1 MFDKVKKAVDWVF
14 GQTNDQKL
22 SRLRNYVDRVNDLED
37 EVADLSTEEMRKKT
51 KEFRERISS
60 GTDTDEL
67 IPETFALVREAA
79 KRETGMRPY
88 DVQIIGGVA
97 LHQRR
102 IAEMATGE
110 GKTLVATMP
119 TYLNGLTGQVHIATV
134 NDYLAQRDRNW
145 MGPIYETLG
154 LDVSVIQE
162 DMDVEARKK
171 AYEADIVY
179 GTANQ
184 FGFDYLRD
192 NMVISRDQRVGAN
205 RDFAIIDEID
215 SILIDEA
222 RTPLIISGSTEEST
236 KLYKRFA
243 RLAPRFEKGQDY
255 EVDEKNQSI
264 SLTDEGANRAEN
276 FLHLDDLYSPE
287 NITMLHHL
295 KTSLKA
301 EEFFQK
307 DEDYI
312 IQDGGVVLV
321 DEFTGRLMPDRRLS
335 EGLHQ
340 AIEAKEG
347 MMVQKENQTFAQVT
361 LQNFFLLYDGLSG
374 MTGTA
379 KTEEDEFE
387 DIYDLDV
394 VVVPTNEPLRRDHKP
409 DVIFKTK
416 KAKYE
421 AVAEE
426 VERLHE
432 IGRPV
437 LVGTNAIEKSE
448 RLSSLLDKR
457 GVPHEVLNA
466 KNHAREAEIIKD
478 AGQPGAITIATNMAG
493 RGTDIKLGEGVAEL
507 GGLHVLGTQRHESR
521 RIDNQL
527 RGRAGRQGDP
537 GSSQFYLSLEDDLL
551 RIFGGD
557 RIDSIMDKVGMEDG
571 EAIEHQLLTKAIR
584 RAQKKVEG
592 INYERRKNVL
602 KYDKVLAQQREAIY
616 SLRDHFVL
624 TEEGSSW
631 EEIDSYLQPVLTD
644 FSEDLLEQYGLEDGG
659 EEERLEDLENE
670 LAEFQ
675 NYSPAEELS
684 ENSQSL
690 EDSVRD
696 IVGSNWENQ
705 LEKFKNTNQVSPE
718 LIKSI
723 IIKVIDREW
732 RQHLYVIDDLKAGV
746 GWSSY
751 GGKDPL
757 VEFKRESFRLFQDM
771 RRELRREI
779 VELLV
784 KSRIDIKGGEKP
796 VESEVD
802 TSKFNF
808 QANQG
813 SSGLP
818 EKQSGDGK
826 ASSSSKAKPDT
837 SSQGEQRIVEDEPGR
852 NDPCP
857 CGSGKK
863 YKYCCGAKD

>member
-22 SRLRNYVDRVNDLED
+22 SKLRRYVDQVNDLAD
-37 EVADLSTEEMRKKT
+37 EVAGLSEENLRAKTE
-51 KEFRERISS
+51 EFREKIES
-60 GTDTDEL
+60 GTDPDDL
-67 IPETFALVREAA
+67 IPETFALVREVAE
-79 KRETGMRPY
+79 RETGMRPY

-119 TYLNGLTGQVHIATV
+119 AYLNGLSGQVHIATV

-162 DMDVEARKK
+162 DMDVEARKR

-192 NMVISRDQRVGAN
+192 NMVISDEQRVGAN

-243 RLAPRFEKGQDY
+243 RLAPRFSQGKDY
-255 EVDEKNQSI
+255 EVDEKNQSV
-264 SLTDEGANRAEN
+264 SLTDEGANKAEN

-287 NITMLHHL
+287 NISMLHHL
-295 KTSLKA
+295 KTALKA
-301 EEFFQK
+301 EEFFKK

-361 LQNFFLLYDGLSG
+361 LQNFFLLYEGLSG

-394 VVVPTNEPLRRDHKP
+394 VVIPTNKPLRRDHKP

-421 AVAEE
+421 AVADE
-426 VERLHE
+426 VDRLHE
-432 IGRPV
+432 KGRPV

-448 RLSSLLDKR
+448 RLSSLLKKR
-457 GVPHEVLNA
+457 DLPHEVLNA

-478 AGQPGAITIATNMAG
+478 AGQRGAITIATNMAG
-493 RGTDIKLGEGVAEL
+493 RGTDIKLEEGVADL
-507 GGLHVLGTQRHESR
+507 GGRHIIKTKRHESR

-557 RIDSIMDKVGMEDG
+557 RIDSIMDRVGLEDG

-631 EEIDSYLQPVLTD
+631 EEIDDYLRPVLSD
-644 FSEDLLEQYGLEDGG
+644 FSEDLLERYGIENGN
-659 EEERLEDLENE
+659 EEEGLEDLEKE

-675 NYSPAEELS
+675 NYSPP
-684 ENSQSL
+684 ENQL
-690 EDSVRD
+690 NREPNLKEAVNE
-696 IVGSNWENQ
+696 VVVTNWENQ
-705 LEKFKNTNQVSPE
+705 LNKFRDSSQVGPE

-723 IIKVIDREW
+723 IIKIIDREW

-771 RRELRREI
+771 RTELRREI
-779 VELLV
+779 VEFLV
-784 KSRIDIKGGEKP
+784 KSRIDIKGSGKP

-802 TSKFNF
+802 TSKFDF
-808 QANQG
+808 QSDRG

-818 EKQSGDGK
+818 SKESGGTERSSRQK
-826 ASSSSKAKPDT
+826 SSSSN
-837 SSQGEQRIVEDEPGR
+837 QEQRIVEDEPGR

-863 YKYCCGAKD
+863 YKYCCGAND

>member
-1 MFDKVKKAVDWVF
+1 MFEKVKQAVDWIF
-14 GQTNDQKL
+14 GQTNEQKL
-22 SRLRNYVDRVNDLED
+22 SKLRNYVDQVNELSE
-37 EVADLSTEEMRKKT
+37 EVAQLSKAEMRERT
-51 KEFRERISS
+51 REFRERLDN
-60 GTDTDEL
+60 GAELDEL
-67 IPETFALVREAA
+67 IPEAFALVREVAE
-79 KRETGMRPY
+79 RETGMRPY
-88 DVQIIGGVA
+88 DVQIIGAVA

-119 TYLNGLTGQVHIATV
+119 AYLNALVGQVHIATV
-134 NDYLAQRDRNW
+134 NDYLAKRDREW
-145 MGPIYETLG
+145 MGPIYEELG
-154 LDVSVIQE
+154 LNVSVIQE
-162 DMDVEARKK
+162 DMDTEARKR
-171 AYEADIVY
+171 AYEADVVY

-192 NMVISRDQRVGAN
+192 NMVLSEDQRVGAN
-205 RDFAIIDEID
+205 RHFAIIDEID
-215 SILIDEA
+215 SVLIDEA

-243 RLAPRFEKGQDY
+243 SLAPRFKEGHDY
-255 EVDEKNQSI
+255 EIDEKNQSV
-264 SLTDEGANRAEN
+264 SLTDEGANKAEN
-276 FLHLDDLYSPE
+276 FLNLDDLYTPE
-287 NITMLHHL
+287 NISMLHHL

-301 EEFFQK
+301 KEFFKK

-312 IQDGGVVLV
+312 VKDGGIVLV

-335 EGLHQ
+335 DGLHQ

-387 DIYDLDV
+387 DIYNLDV
-394 VVVPTNEPLRRDHKP
+394 VVVPTNETLRREHKA

-416 KAKYE
+416 EAKYE

-432 IGRPV
+432 KGRPV

-448 RLSSLLDKR
+448 RLSRLLDKR
-457 GVPHEVLNA
+457 GLPHEVLNA
-466 KNHAREAEIIKD
+466 KNHSREAEIIKD
-478 AGQPGAITIATNMAG
+478 AGQEGAITIATNMAG

-527 RGRAGRQGDP
+527 KGRAGRQGDP
-537 GSSQFYLSLEDDLL
+537 GSTQFYLSLEDDLL

-557 RIDSIMDKVGMEDG
+557 RIDSLMEKAGMEEG
-571 EAIEHQLLTKAIR
+571 EAIEHSLLTKAIR

-616 SLRDHFVL
+616 SLRDHFL
-624 TEEGSSW
+624 LSEEEESSW
-631 EEIDSYLQPVLTD
+631 NEIDDYLRPVLED
-644 FSEDLLEQYGLEDGG
+644 YSEDLMEEHGFEDGADEVDVDG
-659 EEERLEDLENE
+659 LENE
-670 LAEFQ
+670 LSEFR
-675 NYSPAEELS
+675 NI
-684 ENSQSL
+684 SL
-690 EDSVRD
+690 ESFLNKNGRELEESVD
-696 IVGSNWENQ
+696 EFVLENWDQQ
-705 LEKFKNTNQVSPE
+705 LQRFRETEGVKPE
-718 LIKSI
+718 VIKSI
-723 IIKVIDREW
+723 LIKVIDRKW
-732 RQHLYVIDDLKAGV
+732 RDHLYLIDDLKSGV

-757 VEFKRESFRLFQDM
+757 VEFKRESYRLFQDM
-771 RRELRREI
+771 RTDLRRE
-779 VELLV
+779 VVDLLV
-784 KSRIDIKGGEKP
+784 KTRLDVERTDRP

-808 QANQG
+808 QG
-813 SSGLP
+813 GEGRSGLP
-818 EKQSGDGK
+818 DKEG
-826 ASSSSKAKPDT
+826 SKAGESAGGEAKG
-837 SSQGEQRIVEDEPGR
+837 SEKNQEQRIVEDEPGR

-863 YKYCCGAKD
+863 YKYCCGADD

>member
-1 MFDKVKKAVDWVF
+1 MFNKVKQAVDWIF

-22 SRLRNYVDRVNDLED
+22 SRLREYVDRVNELGD
-37 EVADLSTEEMRKKT
+37 EVADLSREEIRDRT
-51 KEFRERISS
+51 AEFKERLDAGE
-60 GTDTDEL
+60 DMDDL
-67 IPETFALVREAA
+67 IPEAFALVREVAE
-79 KRETGMRPY
+79 RETGMRPY
-88 DVQIIGGVA
+88 DVQIIGAVA

-119 TYLNGLTGQVHIATV
+119 AYLNALEGQVHIATV
-134 NDYLAQRDRNW
+134 NDYLAERDRNW

-154 LDVSVIQE
+154 LNVSVIQE
-162 DMDVEARKK
+162 DMDIEARKQ
-171 AYEADIVY
+171 AYRADIVY
-179 GTANQ
+179 GTASQ

-192 NMVISRDQRVGAN
+192 NMVTSEEQRVGAQ
-205 RDFAIIDEID
+205 RYFAIVDEID

-243 RLAPRFEKGQDY
+243 RLAPRFTPDQDY
-255 EVDEKNQSI
+255 EVDEKNQSV
-264 SLTDEGANRAEN
+264 SLTDEGANKAEN

-287 NITMLHHL
+287 NISMLHHL
-295 KTSLKA
+295 KTALKA
-301 EEFFQK
+301 KEFFKK

-335 EGLHQ
+335 QGLHQ

-347 MMVQKENQTFAQVT
+347 MMIQKENQTFAQVT

-379 KTEEDEFE
+379 KTEEEEFE
-387 DIYDLDV
+387 DIYDMDV
-394 VVVPTNEPLRRDHKP
+394 VVVPTNEPLQRDHRP

-416 KAKYE
+416 EAKYE
-421 AVAEE
+421 AVADE
-426 VERLHE
+426 VENLHE
-432 IGRPV
+432 KGRPV

-448 RLSSLLDKR
+448 RLSALLQDR
-457 GVPHEVLNA
+457 GLSHEVLNA
-466 KNHAREAEIIKD
+466 KNHAREAEIIKE

-537 GSSQFYLSLEDDLL
+537 GSTQFYLSLEDDLL

-557 RIDSIMDKVGMEDG
+557 KIDSLMEKAGLDEG
-571 EAIEHQLLTKAIR
+571 EAIEHSLLTKAIR

-602 KYDKVLAQQREAIY
+602 KYDKVLAQQREALY

-631 EEIDSYLQPVLTD
+631 EEIDGYLRPVLQD
-644 FSEDLLEQYGLEDGG
+644 FSEDLMEQYGFEDGD
-659 EEERLEDLENE
+659 RDEDLEGLE
-670 LAEFQ
+670 
-675 NYSPAEELS
+675 EELS
-684 ENSQSL
+684 EFQNFSFEEL
-690 EDSVRD
+690 YDD
-696 IVGSNWENQ
+696 GSEELGWAVEEYVLDNWEKQ
-705 LEKFKNTNQVSPE
+705 LKDFRETKGVSPE
-718 LIKSI
+718 LIKSVI
-723 IIKVIDREW
+723 IQVIDRKW
-732 RQHLYVIDDLKAGV
+732 REHLYVIDDLKAGV

-771 RRELRREI
+771 RTELRREI

-784 KSRIDIKGGEKP
+784 KARIEMRGAEEP
-796 VESEVD
+796 VKSGVD
-802 TSKFNF
+802 TSELNF
-808 QANQG
+808 QGGDG
-813 SSGLP
+813 SGGLP
-818 EKQSGDGK
+818 EKDVQEGK
-826 ASSSSKAKPDT
+826 ERGKQGGKSSNP
-837 SSQGEQRIVEDEPGR
+837 EQRIVEEEPGR

-863 YKYCCGAKD
+863 YKYCCGADD

>member
-14 GQTNDQKL
+14 GQTNEQKL
-22 SRLRNYVDRVNDLED
+22 SKLRNYADQVNDLSD
-37 EVADLSTEEMRKKT
+37 EVAELSQEEMRSWT
-51 KEFRERISS
+51 EEFREKISS
-60 GTDTDEL
+60 GTDPDDL
-67 IPETFALVREAA
+67 IPEAFALVREAA
-79 KRETGMRPY
+79 ERETGMRPY

-119 TYLNGLTGQVHIATV
+119 AYLNGLTGQVHIATV

-162 DMDVEARKK
+162 DMDVEARKE

-192 NMVISRDQRVGAN
+192 NMVISEDQRVGAD

-243 RLAPRFEKGQDY
+243 RLAPRFNEGEDY
-255 EVDEKNQSI
+255 EIDEKNRSI
-264 SLTDEGANRAEN
+264 SLTDEGANKAEN

-387 DIYDLDV
+387 DIYNLDV

-416 KAKYE
+416 EAKYE
-421 AVAEE
+421 AVADE

-432 IGRPV
+432 KGRPV

-448 RLSSLLDKR
+448 RLSSLLKKR
-457 GVPHEVLNA
+457 GLPHEVLNA
-466 KNHAREAEIIKD
+466 KNHAREADIIKD
-478 AGQPGAITIATNMAG
+478 AGQPGAVTIATNMAG

-557 RIDSIMDKVGMEDG
+557 RIDSIMDRVGLEDG

-624 TEEGSSW
+624 TEKESSW
-631 EEIDSYLQPVLTD
+631 DEIDSYLRPVLED
-644 FSEDLLEQYGLEDGG
+644 FSEDLLEQYGLENGDQ
-659 EEERLEDLENE
+659 EERLEDLENE
-670 LAEFQ
+670 LADFQ
-675 NYSPAEELS
+675 NFSPDKGLEEGHGDIR
-684 ENSQSL
+684 
-690 EDSVRD
+690 DSVTN
-696 IVGSNWENQ
+696 IIISNWENQ
-705 LEKFKNTNQVSPE
+705 LEKFRDTNQVSPE

-723 IIKVIDREW
+723 IIKIIDREW

-771 RRELRREI
+771 RTELRREI

-784 KSRIDIKGGEKP
+784 KSRIDIKGSEKP

-808 QANQG
+808 QADEG
-813 SSGLP
+813 SSGLA
-818 EKQSGDGK
+818 EKKAERGETSTNRDSKGDNSGK
-826 ASSSSKAKPDT
+826 QK
-837 SSQGEQRIVEDEPGR
+837 QRVVEDEPGR

-863 YKYCCGAKD
+863 YKYCCGAND

>member
-1 MFDKVKKAVDWVF
+1 MFDSVKRAVDWVF
-14 GQTNDQKL
+14 GQTNEQKIAAL
-22 SRLRNYVDRVNDLED
+22 EKYVDRVNEYSDDVSRLSDSDLR
-37 EVADLSTEEMRKKT
+37 AKTEEFKSQLEKGVT
-51 KEFRERISS
+51 K
-60 GTDTDEL
+60 DEL
-67 IPETFALVREAA
+67 LPEAFAVVREAA
-79 KRETGMRPY
+79 EQETGMRPY

-97 LHQRR
+97 LHQRN

-119 TYLNGLTGQVHIATV
+119 AYLNGLVGQVHIATV
-134 NDYLAQRDRNW
+134 NDYLARRDREW
-145 MGPIYETLG
+145 MGPIYEKLG

-162 DMDVEARKK
+162 DMDTEERKR

-192 NMVISRDQRVGAN
+192 NMVMTEEQRVGAQ
-205 RDFAIIDEID
+205 RDYAIVDEID

-222 RTPLIISGSTEEST
+222 RTPLIISGSAEEST
-236 KLYKRFA
+236 KLYKKFASLARRFHKD
-243 RLAPRFEKGQDY
+243 RDY
-255 EVDEKNQSI
+255 EVDEKNKSI
-264 SLTDEGANRAEN
+264 TLLDEGANRAESSLN
-276 FLHLDDLYSPE
+276 LDDLYLPE

-301 EEFFQK
+301 KEFFKK

-312 IQDGGVVLV
+312 VKDGRVVLV

-335 EGLHQ
+335 DGLHQ

-347 MMVQKENQTFAQVT
+347 MMVQRENQTYAQIT

-387 DIYDLDV
+387 EIYDLEV
-394 VVVPTNEPLRRDHKP
+394 IVVPTNKPLNRDNRP

-416 KAKYE
+416 KTKFE
-421 AVAEE
+421 AIVDE
-426 VERLHE
+426 VDRLHE
-432 IGRPV
+432 KKRPV

-448 RLSSLLDKR
+448 KLSKLLKKR
-457 GVPHEVLNA
+457 GLPHEVLNA
-466 KNHAREAEIIKD
+466 KNHEREAEIIKD

-493 RGTDIKLGEGVAEL
+493 RGTDVKLGEGVKEV

-551 RIFGGD
+551 RIFGGE
-557 RIDSIMDKVGMEDG
+557 RLESVMERVGLEEG
-571 EAIEHQLLTKAIR
+571 QAIEHQLLTKAIR

-602 KYDKVLAQQREAIY
+602 KYDQVLAQQRKAIY
-616 SLRDHFVL
+616 QLRDKFVL
-624 TEEGSSW
+624 SEDEESTW
-631 EEIDSYLQPVLTD
+631 EEIDGYTRPLLED
-644 FSEDLLEQYGLEDGG
+644 YAEDLLEKYGFGG
-659 EEERLEDLENE
+659 NGNESDLEGLDHE
-670 LAEFQ
+670 LSDYELY
-675 NYSPAEELS
+675 NSELS
-684 ENSQSL
+684 EDGNAPESF
-690 EDSVRD
+690 VRD
-696 IVGSNWENQ
+696 LIVESWEKQ
-705 LEKFKNTNQVSPE
+705 FEGFKENDQIAPE
-718 LIKSI
+718 IIKSI
-723 IIKVIDREW
+723 IVSIIDRKW
-732 RQHLYVIDDLKAGV
+732 REHLYLIDDLKAGI

-757 VEFKRESFRLFQDM
+757 VEFKRESYRLFKDLESAI
-771 RRELRREI
+771 RKDF
-779 VELLV
+779 VEFLV
-784 KSRIDIKGGEKP
+784 KTRIEVERSSQPVKSDISQADLRTSGGEGT
-796 VESEVD
+796 E
-802 TSKFNF
+802 
-808 QANQG
+808 
-813 SSGLP
+813 GLP
-818 EKQSGDGK
+818 TGQ
-826 ASSSSKAKPDT
+826 AK
-837 SSQGEQRIVEDEPGR
+837 SSQGGRDGDRSNQKQRIVEDEPGR

-863 YKYCCGAKD
+863 YKYCCGADK

>member
-1 MFDKVKKAVDWVF
+1 MFDRVKKAVDWVF
-14 GQTNDQKL
+14 GQTNEQKL

-37 EVADLSTEEMRKKT
+37 EVADLSAEEMKEKT
-51 KEFRERISS
+51 EKFREKISS
-60 GTDTDEL
+60 GTELDEL

-88 DVQIIGGVA
+88 DVQIIGGAA
-97 LHQRR
+97 LHERR

-119 TYLNGLTGQVHIATV
+119 AYLNGLTGQVHIATV
-134 NDYLAQRDRNW
+134 NDYLAERDRNW

-192 NMVISRDQRVGAN
+192 NMVMSREQRVGAS

-243 RLAPRFEKGQDY
+243 RLAPRFNEGQDY
-255 EVDEKNQSI
+255 EIDEKNQSI
-264 SLTDEGANRAEN
+264 TLTDDGANRAEN

-416 KAKYE
+416 EAKYE

-432 IGRPV
+432 AGRPV

-448 RLSSLLDKR
+448 RLSSLLEKR
-457 GVPHEVLNA
+457 GLPHEVLNA

-478 AGQPGAITIATNMAG
+478 AGQRGAITIATNMAG
-493 RGTDIKLGEGVAEL
+493 RGTDIKLGEGVADF

-557 RIDSIMDKVGMEDG
+557 RIDSIMDKAGMEEG

-624 TEEGSSW
+624 TEEGSNW
-631 EEIDSYLQPVLTD
+631 EEIDSYLRPVLTD
-644 FSEDLLEQYGLEDGG
+644 FSEDLLEQYGLKDGG
-659 EEERLEDLENE
+659 EEERLEDLQKE

-675 NYSPAEELS
+675 NYSPKGELT
-684 ENSQSL
+684 ENSPNL
-690 EDSVRD
+690 KESVME
-696 IVGSNWENQ
+696 IVVSNWENQ
-705 LEKFKNTNQVSPE
+705 LEKFINTDQVTPE

-771 RRELRREI
+771 RTELRREI

-784 KSRIDIKGGEKP
+784 KSRLDIEGGQKP

-808 QANQG
+808 KADEG
-813 SSGLP
+813 SSGMP
-818 EKQSGDGK
+818 ERKSGQGK
-826 ASSSSKAKPDT
+826 GSSARQEESNT
-837 SSQGEQRIVEDEPGR
+837 SSTQEQRIVEDEPGR

-863 YKYCCGAKD
+863 YKYCCGAND

>member
-1 MFDKVKKAVDWVF
+1 MFNKVKKAVDWIF

-22 SRLRNYVDRVNDLED
+22 SKLRNYVDRVNELGD
-37 EVADLSTEEMRKKT
+37 EMAELSPEEMRKKT
-51 KEFRERISS
+51 EELKRELDS
-60 GTDTDEL
+60 GAELDDL
-67 IPETFALVREAA
+67 IPEAFALVREVAE
-79 KRETGMRPY
+79 RETGMRPY
-88 DVQIIGGVA
+88 DVQIIGAAA

-119 TYLNGLTGQVHIATV
+119 AYLNALEGQVHIATV

-154 LDVSVIQE
+154 LEVSVIQE
-162 DMDVEARKK
+162 DMEIEERQE
-171 AYEADIVY
+171 AYEADIIY
-179 GTANQ
+179 GTASQ

-192 NMVISRDQRVGAN
+192 NMVTSAEQRVGAD

-243 RLAPRFEKGQDY
+243 RLAPRFNPGNDY
-255 EVDEKNQSI
+255 EIDEKNQSV
-264 SLTDEGANRAEN
+264 SLTEEGANKAEN
-276 FLHLDDLYSPE
+276 FLHLDDLYSAE
-287 NITMLHHL
+287 NISMLHHL

-301 EEFFQK
+301 EEFFKK

-335 EGLHQ
+335 QGLHQ

-347 MMVQKENQTFAQVT
+347 MMIQKENQTFAQVT

-379 KTEEDEFE
+379 KTEEEEFE

-394 VVVPTNEPLRRDHKP
+394 VVVPTNEPLRRDHRP

-421 AVAEE
+421 SVAEE
-426 VERLHE
+426 VEELHE
-432 IGRPV
+432 EGRPV

-448 RLSSLLDKR
+448 RLSSLLQER
-457 GVPHEVLNA
+457 GLPHEVLNA

-493 RGTDIKLGEGVAEL
+493 RGTDIKLGEGVAEI

-537 GSSQFYLSLEDDLL
+537 GSTQFYLSLEDDLL

-557 RIDSIMDKVGMEDG
+557 KIDSLMEKAGLDEG
-571 EAIEHQLLTKAIR
+571 EAIEHSLLTKAIR

-616 SLRDHFVL
+616 SLRDHFIL

-631 EEIDSYLQPVLTD
+631 EEIDGYLRPVLSD
-644 FSEDLLEQYGLEDGG
+644 FAEDLLEQYGFEDGDQD
-659 EEERLEDLENE
+659 EALEDLQDE

-675 NYSPAEELS
+675 SFSFEELYDGG
-684 ENSQSL
+684 N
-690 EDSVRD
+690 EDLSWAVEEYVMD
-696 IVGSNWENQ
+696 NWEKQ
-705 LEKFKNTNQVSPE
+705 LKTFQETSQVTPE
-718 LIKSI
+718 LIKSV
-723 IIKVIDREW
+723 IIKVIDRKW
-732 RQHLYVIDDLKAGV
+732 REHLYVIDDLKAGV

-771 RRELRREI
+771 RTELRREI

-784 KSRIDIKGGEKP
+784 KARIEMGGAEKP
-796 VESEVD
+796 VESNID
-802 TSKFNF
+802 TSELTF
-808 QANQG
+808 QQSDG
-813 SSGLP
+813 SGGMPAKDAEKGREP
-818 EKQSGDGK
+818 EKREGK
-826 ASSSSKAKPDT
+826 SSNQK
-837 SSQGEQRIVEDEPGR
+837 QRIVEDEPGR

-863 YKYCCGAKD
+863 YKYCCGAED

>member
-22 SRLRNYVDRVNDLED
+22 SRLRNYVDRVNELED
-37 EVADLSTEEMRKKT
+37 EVANLSAEGMRKKT
-51 KEFRERISS
+51 EEFRERTSS
-60 GTDTDEL
+60 GTDPDEL
-67 IPETFALVREAA
+67 IPEAFALVREAA

-88 DVQIIGGVA
+88 DVQIVGGVA

-119 TYLNGLTGQVHIATV
+119 AYLNGLTGQVHIATV
-134 NDYLAQRDRNW
+134 NDYLAKRDRNW

-243 RLAPRFEKGQDY
+243 RLAPRFDKSQDY

-295 KTSLKA
+295 KTALKA

-347 MMVQKENQTFAQVT
+347 MIVQKENQTFAQVT

-394 VVVPTNEPLRRDHKP
+394 VVIPTNEPLQRDHKP

-426 VERLHE
+426 VERFHE

-457 GVPHEVLNA
+457 GLPHEVLNA

-478 AGQPGAITIATNMAG
+478 AGQPGAVTIATNMAG

-631 EEIDSYLQPVLTD
+631 EEIDSYLRPVLSD

-659 EEERLEDLENE
+659 EEEGLEDLENE

-675 NYSPAEELS
+675 NYAPAEELS
-684 ENSQSL
+684 ENSQGL
-690 EDSVRD
+690 EESVRD
-696 IVGSNWENQ
+696 IVVSNWENQ

-818 EKQSGDGK
+818 EKQSADGK
-826 ASSSSKAKPDT
+826 TSSSRQVKPE
-837 SSQGEQRIVEDEPGR
+837 SSPQQEQRIVEDEPGR

-863 YKYCCGAKD
+863 YKYCCGAND

>member
-14 GQTNDQKL
+14 GQTNEQKL
-22 SRLRNYVDRVNDLED
+22 SKLRNYVKKVNDLED
-37 EVADLSTEEMRKKT
+37 EIADLSPEEMRQKT
-51 KEFRERISS
+51 EEFREIISS
-60 GTDTDEL
+60 GTDPDEL
-67 IPETFALVREAA
+67 IPEAFALVREAA

-119 TYLNGLTGQVHIATV
+119 AYLNGLTGQVHIATV
-134 NDYLAQRDRNW
+134 NDYLAKRDRNW
-145 MGPIYETLG
+145 MGPIYEILG

-162 DMDVEARKK
+162 DMDVEARKQ

-192 NMVISRDQRVGAN
+192 NMVISEDQRVGAN

-243 RLAPRFEKGQDY
+243 RLAPRFDEGKDY

-264 SLTDEGANRAEN
+264 SLTDEGATRAED

-295 KTSLKA
+295 KTALKA
-301 EEFFQK
+301 EEFFKK

-394 VVVPTNEPLRRDHKP
+394 VVVPTNKPLRRDHKP

-416 KAKYE
+416 EAKYE
-421 AVAEE
+421 AVTDE

-432 IGRPV
+432 KGRPV

-448 RLSSLLDKR
+448 RLSSLLEKR
-457 GVPHEVLNA
+457 GLPHEVLNA

-557 RIDSIMDKVGMEDG
+557 RIDSIMNRVGMEDG

-624 TEEGSSW
+624 SEGKSSW
-631 EEIDSYLQPVLTD
+631 EEIDSYVRPVLTD
-644 FSEDLLEQYGLEDGG
+644 FSEDLLEQYESENGDQEN
-659 EEERLEDLENE
+659 RLEELEKE

-675 NYSPAEELS
+675 NYTPEEGPTVEDLA
-684 ENSQSL
+684 L
-690 EDSVRD
+690 EDHVRD
-696 IVGSNWENQ
+696 VIVSNWEAQ
-705 LEKFKNTNQVSPE
+705 LTKFKETNQVSPE

-723 IIKVIDREW
+723 IIKIIDREW
-732 RQHLYVIDDLKAGV
+732 RQHLYVIDDLKAGI

-771 RRELRREI
+771 RSELRREI

-784 KSRIDIKGGEKP
+784 KSRIDIKGSEKP
-796 VESEVD
+796 VKSEVD

-808 QANQG
+808 KANEG
-813 SSGLP
+813 TSGLA
-818 EKQSGDGK
+818 EKKSGQTDN
-826 ASSSSKAKPDT
+826 SSSKQGKSGAT
-837 SSQGEQRIVEDEPGR
+837 SHQEQRVVEDEPGR

-863 YKYCCGAKD
+863 YKYCCGAND

>member
-1 MFDKVKKAVDWVF
+1 MFEKVKQAVDWIF
-14 GQTNDQKL
+14 GQTNEQKL
-22 SRLRNYVDRVNDLED
+22 SMLRDYVEQVNELSD
-37 EVADLSTEEMRKKT
+37 EVAQLSKAQM
-51 KEFRERISS
+51 RERTQEFKDRLDN
-60 GTDTDEL
+60 GAELDDL
-67 IPETFALVREAA
+67 IPEAFALVREVAE
-79 KRETGMRPY
+79 RETGMRPY
-88 DVQIIGGVA
+88 DVQIIGAAA

-119 TYLNGLTGQVHIATV
+119 AYLNALVGQVHIATV
-134 NDYLAQRDRNW
+134 NDYLAKRDREW
-145 MGPIYETLG
+145 MGPIYEELG

-162 DMDVEARKK
+162 DMDTEARKD
-171 AYEADIVY
+171 AYEADVVY

-192 NMVISRDQRVGAN
+192 NMVLSEEQRVGAD
-205 RDFAIIDEID
+205 RHFAIIDEID

-243 RLAPRFEKGQDY
+243 SLAPRFKQDHDY
-255 EVDEKNQSI
+255 EIDEKNQSV
-264 SLTDEGANRAEN
+264 SLTDEGANKAEN
-276 FLHLDDLYSPE
+276 FLNLDDLYSPD
-287 NITMLHHL
+287 NISMLHHL

-301 EEFFQK
+301 KEFFKK

-312 IQDGGVVLV
+312 VKDGGIVLV

-335 EGLHQ
+335 DGLHQ

-394 VVVPTNEPLRRDHKP
+394 VVVPTNETLRREHKP

-416 KAKYE
+416 EEKYE
-421 AVAEE
+421 AVADEAEE
-426 VERLHE
+426 LHE
-432 IGRPV
+432 KGRPV

-448 RLSSLLDKR
+448 RLSQLLNKR
-457 GVPHEVLNA
+457 GIPHEVLNA

-478 AGQPGAITIATNMAG
+478 AGQEGAITIATNMAG
-493 RGTDIKLGEGVAEL
+493 RGTDIKLEEGVAEL

-537 GSSQFYLSLEDDLL
+537 GSTQFYLSLEDDLL

-557 RIDSIMDKVGMEDG
+557 RIDSLMDKAGMEEG
-571 EAIEHQLLTKAIR
+571 EPIEHSLLTKAIR

-602 KYDKVLAQQREAIY
+602 KYDKVLAQQRKAIY
-616 SLRDHFVL
+616 SLRDHFL
-624 TEEGSSW
+624 LSEEGESSW
-631 EEIDSYLQPVLTD
+631 DEIDSYLKPVLED
-644 FSEDLLEQYGLEDGG
+644 YSEDLIEEHGFEDGG
-659 EEERLEDLENE
+659 EEADFDGLE
-670 LAEFQ
+670 
-675 NYSPAEELS
+675 SELS
-684 ENSQSL
+684 EFSNVSLQGYLDENGREL
-690 EDSVRD
+690 EDSVD
-696 IVGSNWENQ
+696 EFVIENWDEQ
-705 LEKFKNTNQVSPE
+705 LERFRSTEGVKPE
-718 LIKSI
+718 VVKSI
-723 IIKVIDREW
+723 LIKVIDRKW
-732 RQHLYVIDDLKAGV
+732 RDHLYLIDDLKSGV

-757 VEFKRESFRLFQDM
+757 VEFKRESYRLFQDM
-771 RRELRREI
+771 RSDLRREI
-779 VELLV
+779 VDLLV
-784 KSRIDIKGGEKP
+784 KTRLDVERTDRP
-796 VESEVD
+796 VESEMD

-808 QANQG
+808 QG
-813 SSGLP
+813 GEGRSGLP
-818 EKQSGDGK
+818 DKEGGK
-826 ASSSSKAKPDT
+826 AGNSGRDEAEEAKAN
-837 SSQGEQRIVEDEPGR
+837 QEQRIVEDEPGR

-863 YKYCCGAKD
+863 YKYCCGADD

>member
-1 MFDKVKKAVDWVF
+1 MFEKVKQAVDWIF
-14 GQTNDQKL
+14 GQTNEQKL
-22 SRLRNYVDRVNDLED
+22 SKLRNYVDQVNHLSD
-37 EVADLSTEEMRKKT
+37 EVAGLSKAQMRERT
-51 KEFRERISS
+51 QEFRDRLDS
-60 GTDTDEL
+60 GAELDDL
-67 IPETFALVREAA
+67 IPEAFALVREVAE
-79 KRETGMRPY
+79 RETGMRPY
-88 DVQIIGGVA
+88 DVQIIGAVA

-119 TYLNGLTGQVHIATV
+119 AYLNALIGQVHIATV
-134 NDYLAQRDRNW
+134 NDYLAKRDREW
-145 MGPIYETLG
+145 MGPIYEELG
-154 LDVSVIQE
+154 LEVSVIQE
-162 DMDVEARKK
+162 DMDTEARKE
-171 AYEADIVY
+171 AYEADIIY

-192 NMVISRDQRVGAN
+192 NMVLSEEQRVGAD
-205 RDFAIIDEID
+205 RHFAIIDEID
-215 SILIDEA
+215 SVLIDEA

-243 RLAPRFEKGQDY
+243 SLAPRFKQDHDY
-255 EVDEKNQSI
+255 EIDEKNQSV
-264 SLTDEGANRAEN
+264 SLTDEGANKAES
-276 FLHLDDLYSPE
+276 FLNLDDLYSPD
-287 NITMLHHL
+287 NISMLHHL

-301 EEFFQK
+301 KEFFKK

-312 IQDGGVVLV
+312 IKDGGIVLV

-335 EGLHQ
+335 NGLHQ

-394 VVVPTNEPLRRDHKP
+394 VVVPTNEKLRREHKP

-416 KAKYE
+416 EAKYE

-432 IGRPV
+432 KGRPV

-448 RLSSLLDKR
+448 RLSRLLDKR
-457 GVPHEVLNA
+457 DLPHEVLNA

-478 AGQPGAITIATNMAG
+478 AGQEGAITIATNMAG
-493 RGTDIKLGEGVAEL
+493 RGTDIKLSEGVAEL

-537 GSSQFYLSLEDDLL
+537 GSTQFYLSLEDDLL

-557 RIDSIMDKVGMEDG
+557 RIDSLMDKAGMEEG
-571 EAIEHQLLTKAIR
+571 EAIEHSLLTKAIR

-616 SLRDHFVL
+616 SLRDHFL
-624 TEEGSSW
+624 LSEEEESSW
-631 EEIDSYLQPVLTD
+631 EEIDNYLRPVLED
-644 FSEDLLEQYGLEDGG
+644 YSEDLIEEHGFEDGSDEADFDG
-659 EEERLEDLENE
+659 LENE
-670 LAEFQ
+670 LYEFS
-675 NYSPAEELS
+675 NT
-684 ENSQSL
+684 SL
-690 EDSVRD
+690 ENYLEENGRELEENVDEFVFE
-696 IVGSNWENQ
+696 NWDKQ
-705 LEKFKNTNQVSPE
+705 LERFRETEGVKPE
-718 LIKSI
+718 VIKSI
-723 IIKVIDREW
+723 LIKVIDRKW
-732 RQHLYVIDDLKAGV
+732 RDHLYLIDDLKSGV

-771 RRELRREI
+771 RSDLRREI
-779 VELLV
+779 VDLLV
-784 KSRIDIKGGEKP
+784 KTRLDVERTERP
-796 VESEVD
+796 VESEID
-802 TSKFNF
+802 PSEFNL
-808 QANQG
+808 QG
-813 SSGLP
+813 GEGRSGLP
-818 EKQSGDGK
+818 DKEEGQ
-826 ASSSSKAKPDT
+826 ASEAGREARKSESN
-837 SSQGEQRIVEDEPGR
+837 QEQRIVEDEPGR

-863 YKYCCGAKD
+863 YKYCCGADD

>member
-1 MFDKVKKAVDWVF
+1 MFEKVKQAVDWIF
-14 GQTNDQKL
+14 GQTNEQKL
-22 SRLRNYVDRVNDLED
+22 SKLRNYVDQVNHLSD
-37 EVADLSTEEMRKKT
+37 EVAGLSKAQMRERT
-51 KEFRERISS
+51 QEFRDRLDS
-60 GTDTDEL
+60 GAELDDL
-67 IPETFALVREAA
+67 IPEAFALVREVAE
-79 KRETGMRPY
+79 RETGMRPY
-88 DVQIIGGVA
+88 DVQIIGAVA

-119 TYLNGLTGQVHIATV
+119 AYLNALIGQVHIATV
-134 NDYLAQRDRNW
+134 NDYLAKRDREW
-145 MGPIYETLG
+145 MGPIYEELG
-154 LDVSVIQE
+154 LEVSVIQE
-162 DMDVEARKK
+162 DMDTEARKE
-171 AYEADIVY
+171 AYEADIIY

-192 NMVISRDQRVGAN
+192 NMVLSEEQRVGAD
-205 RDFAIIDEID
+205 RHFAIIDEID
-215 SILIDEA
+215 SVLIDEA

-243 RLAPRFEKGQDY
+243 SLAPRFKQDHDY
-255 EVDEKNQSI
+255 EIDEKNQSV
-264 SLTDEGANRAEN
+264 SLTDEGANKAES
-276 FLHLDDLYSPE
+276 FLNLDDLYSPD
-287 NITMLHHL
+287 NISMLHHL

-301 EEFFQK
+301 KEFFKK

-312 IQDGGVVLV
+312 IKDGGIVLV

-335 EGLHQ
+335 NGLHQ

-394 VVVPTNEPLRRDHKP
+394 VVVPTNEKLRREHKP

-416 KAKYE
+416 EAKYE

-432 IGRPV
+432 KGRPV

-448 RLSSLLDKR
+448 RLSRLLDKR
-457 GVPHEVLNA
+457 DLPHEVLNA

-478 AGQPGAITIATNMAG
+478 AGQEGAITIATNMAG
-493 RGTDIKLGEGVAEL
+493 RGTDIKLSEGVAEL

-537 GSSQFYLSLEDDLL
+537 GSTQFYLSLEDDLL

-557 RIDSIMDKVGMEDG
+557 RIDSLMDKAGMEEG
-571 EAIEHQLLTKAIR
+571 EAIEHSLLTKAIR

-616 SLRDHFVL
+616 SLRDHFL
-624 TEEGSSW
+624 LSEEEESSW
-631 EEIDSYLQPVLTD
+631 EEIDNYLRPVLED
-644 FSEDLLEQYGLEDGG
+644 YSEDLIEEHGVENGSDEADFDG
-659 EEERLEDLENE
+659 LENE
-670 LAEFQ
+670 LYEFS
-675 NYSPAEELS
+675 NT
-684 ENSQSL
+684 SL
-690 EDSVRD
+690 ENYLEENGRELEENVDEFV
-696 IVGSNWENQ
+696 IENWDKQ
-705 LEKFKNTNQVSPE
+705 LERFRETEGVKPE
-718 LIKSI
+718 VIKSI
-723 IIKVIDREW
+723 LIKVIDRKW
-732 RQHLYVIDDLKAGV
+732 RDHLYLIDDLKSGV

-771 RRELRREI
+771 RSDLRREI
-779 VELLV
+779 VDLLV
-784 KSRIDIKGGEKP
+784 KTRLDVERTERP
-796 VESEVD
+796 VESEID
-802 TSKFNF
+802 PSEFNL
-808 QANQG
+808 QG
-813 SSGLP
+813 GEGRSGLP
-818 EKQSGDGK
+818 DKEEGQ
-826 ASSSSKAKPDT
+826 ASEAGREARKSESN
-837 SSQGEQRIVEDEPGR
+837 QEQRIVEDEPGR

-863 YKYCCGAKD
+863 YKYCCGADD